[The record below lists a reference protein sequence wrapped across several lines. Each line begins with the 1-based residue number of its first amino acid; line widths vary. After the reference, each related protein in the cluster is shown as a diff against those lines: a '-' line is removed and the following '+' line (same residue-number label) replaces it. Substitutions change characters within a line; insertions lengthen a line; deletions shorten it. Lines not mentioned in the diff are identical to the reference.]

1 MSLDTVQ
8 FASESSPAQ
17 SDIGRLF
24 EADVNSLIEQI
35 VEPLVAR
42 RMREMQTMF
51 ASADE
56 FLNDIRDVV
65 FRPEE

>member
-1 MSLDTVQ
+1 
-8 FASESSPAQ
+8 
-17 SDIGRLF
+17 
-24 EADVNSLIEQI
+24 VNSLIEQI

-51 ASADE
+51 ASAEE
-56 FLNDIRDVV
+56 FLNDIRDVA